1 MLIAKINPPAIKV
14 VNPTPFSSTTK
25 NLEYMTAAAR
35 PYIPGASETNFQ
47 LQFGDVTLNDES
59 QIVNFNGENQSQL
72 SMTSEEL
79 STWGTNDETLLRLLC
94 AKLSVSVVEVISV
107 NQNNF

>member
-47 LQFGDVTLNDES
+47 LQFGNVTLNDES

-79 STWGTNDETLLRLLC
+79 TTWGTNDDTLLRLIC
-94 AKLSVSVVEVISV
+94 AKLGVSVVEIISV